1 MLVSANRQNVPHSSV
16 DVRKRKIRKREV
28 AGLLF
33 YIDANLEEEYNY
45 FNCLNEKE
53 DDRYEQG

>member
-1 MLVSANRQNVPHSSV
+1 M
-16 DVRKRKIRKREV
+16 DVRKRKRRKREV

-33 YIDANLEEEYNY
+33 SVDANLEEEYNY

-53 DDRYEQG
+53 DDRDEQG

>member
-1 MLVSANRQNVPHSSV
+1 MHVSANRQNVPHSSV

-45 FNCLNEKE
+45 FNWLNEKE

>member
-1 MLVSANRQNVPHSSV
+1 MHVSANRQNVPHSSV

-33 YIDANLEEEYNY
+33 YVDANLEEEYNY

>member
-1 MLVSANRQNVPHSSV
+1 MHVSANRQNVPHSSV
-16 DVRKRKIRKREV
+16 DVRKREV

>member
-1 MLVSANRQNVPHSSV
+1 MHVSANRQNVPHSSV

>member
-1 MLVSANRQNVPHSSV
+1 MHVSANRQNAPHSSV

-33 YIDANLEEEYNY
+33 YVDANLEEEYNY

-53 DDRYEQG
+53 DDRDEQG